1 MDALFADQGMNIIS
15 KWDTFNDAIHDSA
28 AECFNSGS
36 ATCSVEAE
44 SELPTYKDTCQSIN
58 GTNYFELP
66 SFSLSCI
73 SGESTSSVDVK
84 NIGFCFPQTEACAGL
99 EEDKELLQNHI
110 IGIFSSKNLAN
121 CTMNPQYDVPVAGV
135 EDQPKN
141 LNDPAREN
149 ASQSSTLTA
158 TGGLITVFLAFLFAI

>member
-36 ATCSVEAE
+36 ATCTVEAE
-44 SELPTYKDTCQSIN
+44 SELPIYKDTCQSIN

-121 CTMNPQYDVPVAGV
+121 CTMNPQVSIA
-135 EDQPKN
+135 
-141 LNDPAREN
+141 LN
-149 ASQSSTLTA
+149 S
-158 TGGLITVFLAFLFAI
+158 I